1 MKLHHVGC
9 LVKNM
14 EKAVSLLT
22 TEGPMNYSVI
32 SGPVF
37 DPYRKINIC
46 FLENNG
52 TLIELIESA
61 SPDSSVAGLLKKYGA
76 APYHIC
82 YEVQD
87 IEKAVSGLRTEH
99 FVVSSA
105 PMPAPALEGKRVAF
119 LYHAQIGLI
128 ELLEE

>member
-9 LVKNM
+9 LVKSM
-14 EKAVSLLT
+14 DQAVNLLT
-22 TEGPMNYSVI
+22 GGGTLKYSIV

-52 TLIELIESA
+52 TVVELIESA
-61 SPDSSVAGLLKKYGA
+61 SPDSSVAGLLKRYGA

-82 YEVQD
+82 YEVSD
-87 IEKAVSGLRTEH
+87 IEQAVEELRAKR

-105 PMPAPALEGKRVAF
+105 PMQAPALDGKRVAF
-119 LYHAQIGLI
+119 LFHAQIGLI